1 MASKK
6 SRPRYMTAFIS
17 HSSHEAALA
26 THVEQVLE
34 ARGLQVWL
42 DRSEIRPGRLLRA
55 ELHESI
61 RKSRAL
67 ILLWSKAAAKSRWV
81 AAEILTAFHLG
92 RFIIACACDQ
102 APLPYFLQST
112 IYLNLQPQK
121 TDWTEQLQRAIRNA
135 PDAANQV
142 LPKMAS
148 QTPALADA
156 ITVLAQ
162 GQLAVTDCLE
172 RNDLRGATEHQ
183 TVLGSKMNAA
193 EKQWRMESA
202 ILNLAG
208 YHRKNAYM
216 LKHWAA
222 IQAGRPPKDA
232 LLQRSERCF
241 FESLFVDPYDFE
253 ALNGLGSVLILERD
267 LDAAEFFIRRALL
280 LAKKAGVSYPA
291 AQQDLRMVMAFKG
304 SNRGR

>member
-6 SRPRYMTAFIS
+6 RPPAHLTAFIS

-26 THVEQVLE
+26 EHVEQVLE

-42 DRSEIRPGRLLRA
+42 DRSGIRPGHLLRA

-92 RFIIACACDQ
+92 RFIIACACDK

-112 IYLNLQPQK
+112 IYVNLQPRK
-121 TDWTEQLQRAIRNA
+121 MDWSEQLHRAILNA
-135 PDAANQV
+135 PDAANKV

-148 QTPALADA
+148 RTPTLADT

-172 RNDLRGATEHQ
+172 KNDLKGAKEHQ
-183 TVLGSKMNAA
+183 TVLDSKMNAA

-216 LKHWAA
+216 MKHWAA

-241 FESLFVDPYDFE
+241 FEALFLDPYDFE
-253 ALNGLGSVLILERD
+253 ALNGLGSILILERD
-267 LDAAEFFIRRALL
+267 LDAAEFFIRRALF
-280 LAKKAGVSYPA
+280 LAKQAGVNYPA
-291 AQQDLRMVMAFKG
+291 AQQDLRLVMAFKG
-304 SNRGR
+304 SDRGR